1 MISAVIWHWMHC
13 HSALRYTNNRGKW
26 QNLMQKKFL
35 SGEMNLSKTNRF
47 SAEEAKNYIPR
58 TEKRKKVPVCKML
71 EFSGSLCS
79 SMLPILSWKL
89 KITAYRG
96 SSTIPPSSKLER
108 LCQYKITRIF
118 TKNSIIDDM
127 GVPDP
132 PLVCLFSMRNI
143 TKNNKT
149 YRSRHLHVQ
158 SQKEGY

>member
-1 MISAVIWHWMHC
+1 MISTVIWHWMHC
-13 HSALRYTNNRGKW
+13 HSALPYTNNRGKW

-35 SGEMNLSKTNRF
+35 SGEMNFTKTNRF
-47 SAEEAKNYIPR
+47 SAEEAKNYIPC
-58 TEKRKKVPVCKML
+58 TEKRKKVPKCTML
-71 EFSGSLCS
+71 EFSGSLSS

>member
-1 MISAVIWHWMHC
+1 
-13 HSALRYTNNRGKW
+13 
-26 QNLMQKKFL
+26 MQKKFL
-35 SGEMNLSKTNRF
+35 SGEMNLSKNNRF
-47 SAEEAKNYIPR
+47 SKKEVKNYILR

-71 EFSGSLCS
+71 EFSRSLSS

-96 SSTIPPSSKLER
+96 SSTIPPPSKLER

>member
-1 MISAVIWHWMHC
+1 MISTVIWHWMHC

-35 SGEMNLSKTNRF
+35 SGEMNFTKNNRF
-47 SAEEAKNYIPR
+47 SAEEAKNYIPC
-58 TEKRKKVPVCKML
+58 TEKRKKVPKCKML
-71 EFSGSLCS
+71 EFSGSLSS

>member
-1 MISAVIWHWMHC
+1 MISTVIWHWMHC
-13 HSALRYTNNRGKW
+13 HSALPYTSNRGKW

-35 SGEMNLSKTNRF
+35 SGEMNFTKTNRF
-47 SAEEAKNYIPR
+47 SAEEAKNYIPC
-58 TEKRKKVPVCKML
+58 TEKRKKVPKCKML
-71 EFSGSLCS
+71 EFSGSLSS

>member
-1 MISAVIWHWMHC
+1 METEDNSIQRQLYDSSIILVGA
-13 HSALRYTNNRGKW
+13 ALSI
-26 QNLMQKKFL
+26 QN
-35 SGEMNLSKTNRF
+35 
-47 SAEEAKNYIPR
+47 Y
-58 TEKRKKVPVCKML
+58 
-71 EFSGSLCS
+71 
-79 SMLPILSWKL
+79 
-89 KITAYRG
+89 
-96 SSTIPPSSKLER
+96 
-108 LCQYKITRIF
+108 TRIL